1 MLYLHFGDE
10 REEQQWLESFNQQ
23 APELKIVRAGDAIP
37 LAEISWVAV
46 WNPQPDFFKNF
57 PNLQGVFALS
67 AGVDALVARDDLP
80 ADVPIMRL
88 VDAGMAEQMIDY
100 ILWVALT
107 LQGDFDLY
115 LERQRQL
122 IWQAETSKTLAKPRI
137 GILGLGSLGK
147 KVALAL
153 KGLGYPV
160 HGWKRTADQ
169 LEGVE
174 ILVGDEGLVQLLK
187 QTDLLVNLLP
197 NTPATQGL
205 LNKQRLSKLPQG
217 ASLVNVGRG
226 PQLVDEDLLSL
237 LDSKHLRLAVL
248 DVFTE
253 EPLRLEPKVH
263 PFWMHPQI
271 IVTPHVAA
279 YTLPNLAVEQ
289 VLGNLEC
296 LAKGETPKGLVD
308 LTVGY

>member
-10 REEQQWLESFNQQ
+10 REEQHWLESFNQQ
-23 APELKIVRAGDAIP
+23 APELKIVRAGDAVP
-37 LAEISWVAV
+37 LDKVRWAAV
-46 WNPQPDFFKNF
+46 WDPQIDFFKQF

-88 VDAGMAEQMIDY
+88 VDAGMAEQMLDY
-100 ILWVALT
+100 LLWVALT

-115 LERQRQL
+115 LQRQQQL
-122 IWQAETSKTLAKPRI
+122 VWQAEASKAVIKPRI
-137 GILGLGSLGK
+137 GILGLGSLGQ
-147 KVALAL
+147 KVAVAL
-153 KGLGYPV
+153 KGLGYSV
-160 HGWKRTADQ
+160 SGWKRTASQ
-169 LEGVE
+169 LEGIEV
-174 ILVGDEGLVQLLK
+174 LVGEEGLEQLLS

-205 LNKQRLSKLPQG
+205 LNKQNLSKLPQG
-217 ASLVNVGRG
+217 ASLVNIGRG

-253 EPLRLEPKVH
+253 EPLPLVPKAH
-263 PFWMHPQI
+263 PFWTHPQVI
-271 IVTPHVAA
+271 ITPHVAA
-279 YTLPNLAVEQ
+279 YTLPSLAVEQ
-289 VLGNLEC
+289 VLANLEC
-296 LAKGETPKGLVD
+296 LAKGETPSGLVD

>member
-10 REEQQWLESFNQQ
+10 REEQQWLESFNQR

-296 LAKGETPKGLVD
+296 LAKGKTPKGLVD